1 MIMLQRAAAAA
12 GWSARGGPTPAPFHT
27 PHHYVKSEPSA
38 TPHGS
43 AGHIGGAGQGSAQL
57 SQPGGHHRQQL
68 QTSTGF
74 GHAARQPFEQRSKTE
89 GARPR
94 PPDAFAQVASL
105 FQAAG
110 PGLSFSV
117 PCPPPGS
124 VPGTD
129 RTLEGLRGQDLRTDK
144 GMHAQAAAQSFPAE
158 DEEQQDTHSVAAQVV
173 SQPTDASMQGLES
186 ASLLSSDTPPVSNAN
201 PSFVDTEASGAAA
214 QGSANLLSPS
224 ADSDELLASKAVAGN
239 AQAGAV
245 VAGSVNVAQVQC
257 EAALA
262 AAKDAQDAEQFA
274 AQALASP
281 RLQSSPGG
289 KVSLLQL
296 CTQSSIQQ
304 LSSQTACNSCAHKQ
318 HATAVHSKQHA
329 LCLV

>member
-1 MIMLQRAAAAA
+1 
-12 GWSARGGPTPAPFHT
+12 
-27 PHHYVKSEPSA
+27 
-38 TPHGS
+38 
-43 AGHIGGAGQGSAQL
+43 
-57 SQPGGHHRQQL
+57 
-68 QTSTGF
+68 
-74 GHAARQPFEQRSKTE
+74 
-89 GARPR
+89 
-94 PPDAFAQVASL
+94 
-105 FQAAG
+105 
-110 PGLSFSV
+110 
-117 PCPPPGS
+117 
-124 VPGTD
+124 
-129 RTLEGLRGQDLRTDK
+129 
-144 GMHAQAAAQSFPAE
+144 MHAQAAAQSFPAE